1 MRMGWGLLLLLLCVG
16 CATTRASGTLHHEG
30 AQRFTFTESGEP
42 GRVHRGGA
50 GHAAGTK
57 VAMASTGELAV
68 RTVANGAVR
77 MDAFEALLMYAGL
90 DNMGDLPPNGHPLTP
105 DEAARLVGVL
115 LRKPVTLANFPP
127 RMGANHLLREV
138 LAGGEVSRE
147 ELLLRVKRLNRVVVL
162 RPDGYLA
169 WVISGQTQQ
178 KVALVEWKDGAFRAH
193 GFELG
198 RFYTSQG
205 GIFRRADAQMQ
216 PVGHLLAEVYDDA
229 DYISRTL
236 DGAEEAFVELA
247 LAMGKLLTYPADSL
261 AALQHL
267 PSGLVALL
275 ASSPEYLERFRYMT
289 RGQQLKALSKLV
301 TTLIVTCG
309 AAGGTARTMAATLGA
324 DATVPVLSLT
334 AEGALAMERIVVPV
348 GTMATFMGTGIGG
361 VYVLSTA
368 SGGDGS
374 SPTGK
379 RSFSKSDR
387 AKGLEKAKD
396 ADGVPRCE
404 YCKAE
409 VDPKAGR
416 PNSYEADHRTPYTKG
431 GPSTQDNLAPAC
443 RNCNRTKGART
454 PEEWKP

>member
-1 MRMGWGLLLLLLCVG
+1 
-16 CATTRASGTLHHEG
+16 
-30 AQRFTFTESGEP
+30 
-42 GRVHRGGA
+42 
-50 GHAAGTK
+50 
-57 VAMASTGELAV
+57 MASPAEMAA
-68 RTVANGAVR
+68 RTVASGAVR
-77 MDAFEALLMYAGL
+77 LDGFEALLVYAGL
-90 DNMGDLPPNGHPLTP
+90 DNQRDLPPSGQPLTP
-105 DEAARLVGVL
+105 DEAARLLGVL

-138 LAGGEVSRE
+138 LEGGEVSRE
-147 ELLLRVKRLNRVVVL
+147 ELLLRVKRLNRVAVL

-169 WVISGQTQQ
+169 WVVSGQTQQ
-178 KVALVEWKDGAFRAH
+178 KVAPVEWMDGAFRAH

-205 GIFRRADAQMQ
+205 GIFRLADAQLQ

-247 LAMGKLLTYPADSL
+247 LAIGKLLTYPADSL
-261 AALQHL
+261 AALKDL
-267 PSGLVALL
+267 PAGLVALI
-275 ASSPEYLERFRYMT
+275 ASSPEYLERLRYMT
-289 RGQQLKALSKLV
+289 RGQQVKALSRLA

-309 AAGGTARTMAATLGA
+309 AVGGTTRTMTATLGA
-324 DATVPVLSLT
+324 EATVPVLSLT
-334 AEGALAMERIVVPV
+334 AEGALVMQRIVVPV
-348 GTMATFMGTGIGG
+348 GAVATAVGSGVGGI
-361 VYVLSTA
+361 YVLSTA

-374 SPTGK
+374 SPTGNRAGGEAVEGTAQPGK

-431 GPSTQDNLAPAC
+431 GSSTQDNLAPSC